1 MTIKQVLHTGIEK
14 LASSESPEL
23 DTEILLAYTLE
34 STKEHLLA
42 HPEQELSDVEEAAF
56 LKAVKKREKGT
67 PISYITGEKEF
78 FGDRFIV
85 TTDVLIPRPET
96 ETIIELT
103 LNKTLETFGKDPQ
116 INVVD
121 VGAGSGAIAIT
132 LAKALHASHV
142 TALDVSEKALDVVYT
157 NLQIHP
163 EAQNINLMQSDLL
176 SRLPAQKLDLV
187 VANLPYLSEEVY
199 RNEPSIQFEPKLA
212 LVAKD
217 GGMFFYKQLFTQLAS
232 YAHKNTLLS
241 IEIDPHQYDVLKNDL
256 LAHFPEAEIEPI
268 LSEDKTCKLGLFA
281 KLNQLDNIEDSG

>member
-1 MTIKQVLHTGIEK
+1 MTIKEALQTGIEK
-14 LASSESPEL
+14 LTSSGSPEL
-23 DTEILLAYTLE
+23 DTEILLAHTLE
-34 STKEHLLA
+34 STREHLLA
-42 HPEQELSDVEEAAF
+42 HPEQELSDTEEVAF
-56 LKAVKKREKGT
+56 LKVIKKREKGT

-78 FGDRFIV
+78 FGDTFLV

-96 ETIIELT
+96 ETIIEFT
-103 LNKTLETFGKDPQ
+103 LSKTLKAFGKDPQ

-121 VGAGSGAIAIT
+121 IGTGSGAIAIT

-163 EAQNINLMQSDLL
+163 EAQNINLMQSDIL
-176 SRLPAQKLDLV
+176 SRFPAQKLDLV

-217 GGMFFYKQLFTQLAS
+217 GGMFFYKQLFAQLTS
-232 YAHKNTLLS
+232 FVHKDTLLS

-256 LAHFPEAEIEPI
+256 LSHFPKAEIEPI

-281 KLNQLDNIEDSG
+281 KLNHIDKIEDSG